1 MTSGQNYSYLD
12 LSVHPDLSPWVLSSE
27 ATVLF
32 SGNLQAVYWAN
43 ASGAQLFGG
52 KGVVELLDANLTDS
66 QTFVRQLRNA
76 IGQIT
81 NERPIIRGFRISAGL
96 RSSLYQFEIK
106 PIRFDDDSLCYR
118 VVQKT
123 MQQAPAIE
131 EHVLARQVVESLEG
145 FADAAAVLD
154 DYGLPLSATPDFA
167 TLGPSDEN
175 ALALVEELS
184 KESDRLIKRPIQS
197 VSGIAVVAG
206 LGRIAE
212 NPGRTLVVLARADET
227 TSPAAG
233 ETEAIDVMEAPLATP
248 EGYGEPDPLE
258 PEDESSEIIS
268 ALDEYEPEQ
277 EAQPMEPDEPSLV
290 EESASPDEDT
300 GVSDTLAALE
310 SFERNRST
318 TQNSIGDDQA
328 EIPEHETTEV
338 PETEQADEAAPAD
351 FVFTPSEDPVRFAW
365 SIDSDGIF
373 TSVSAEFTRTL
384 GPQVT
389 DVVGRNWTDVSKI
402 LGFDTGGEIAALLN
416 KRDTWSGKTVLW
428 PVEGTDLVAPIDLA
442 ALPAFG
448 SERRFEGFR
457 GFGII
462 RTLDAIIDP
471 EETGLAFVASRNTAR
486 NEAEVPVED
495 VQATPP
501 DTPSEI
507 QEVASRTASLLWFEL
522 DENGSNQSGEQT
534 AGEQGTDEP
543 DLKLVSDDDADNGLF
558 ETSGQNEAS
567 NKPSNI
573 VQLNTRTSARQPDLS
588 KSESEAF
595 EKIGDEL
602 RKDGEGTIDRTPTP
616 LRNLRRGKQVKPD
629 TSLIENL
636 PVAVLIYRE
645 GKILFANEKLL
656 DALGHET
663 IEAINKVGGTDAV
676 FKVPD
681 EIEADEQ
688 GVAQLLR
695 ADGTTIKVNL
705 VLHSVPWDGEKA
717 LQLSFAPP
725 VQAPSVEIS
734 ALEIT
739 QASEIQSILDTTSDG
754 IVLLNEDG
762 NIISINAS
770 AEALFN
776 RTFDD
781 TTNKHFTTLFG
792 EASHGAINQY
802 VNSLAE
808 PGVASMLQEGQEVIA
823 RASAGGEFPVFLT
836 IARLQSTRKL
846 CAVIQDL
853 TGWKKTEQ
861 ELIRSRRDAERAS
874 EQKTDFLA
882 QVSHEIRT
890 PLNAIIGF
898 SDIMIDERFGPI
910 ENTRYREYLR
920 DIKKSGRHVLDLVN
934 DLLDL
939 SKIESGKLELTF
951 DAVELNRC
959 VTETVA
965 MLQPQANAK
974 RVIIRTSLSRAVPKV
989 VADQRTIRQII
1000 INLVT
1005 NAIKFSRSNSQVI
1018 VSTVY
1023 ESSGEVAL
1031 RVRDAGKG
1039 MTAEE
1044 INMALKPYQ
1053 QIRSETEAAQEG
1065 TGLGLPLTKAL
1076 VEANR
1081 AFFDIESEP
1090 GEGTVVHVQFPNQRV
1105 LAD

>member
-1 MTSGQNYSYLD
+1 M
-12 LSVHPDLSPWVLSSE
+12 
-27 ATVLF
+27 F
-32 SGNLQAVYWAN
+32 SDNLQAVFWAN

-81 NERPIIRGFRISAGL
+81 DERPIIRGFRISSGL

-118 VVQKT
+118 VVQKS
-123 MQQAPAIE
+123 MHQAPATD
-131 EHVLARQVVESLEG
+131 EHVLAQQVVESLEG

-167 TLGPSDEN
+167 ELGPSEEN
-175 ALALVEELS
+175 ALALVGELS

-197 VSGIAVVAG
+197 VSGTPVVAG
-206 LGRIAE
+206 LGRISDD
-212 NPGRTLVVLARADET
+212 PGRTLVVLARADDTASTAVDEDDVIET
-227 TSPAAG
+227 PLAAPESSQEPAPV
-233 ETEAIDVMEAPLATP
+233 EPEAILATDIP
-248 EGYGEPDPLE
+248 EAGPNSADPIEAENEALE
-258 PEDESSEIIS
+258 NVSVAVDH
-268 ALDEYEPEQ
+268 EPEQ
-277 EAQPMEPDEPSLV
+277 EVQSTDAGKLSLEDESAPPDEGTS
-290 EESASPDEDT
+290 
-300 GVSDTLAALE
+300 VSETLAALKT
-310 SFERNRST
+310 FEL
-318 TQNSIGDDQA
+318 TQSNSQSSIEGGQTK
-328 EIPEHETTEV
+328 IPEDEITEV
-338 PETEQADEAAPAD
+338 LETGQSEEPGPAD
-351 FVFTPSEDPVRFAW
+351 FVFTPSEDPVRFAF
-365 SIDSDGIF
+365 SIDGDGIF
-373 TSVSAEFTRTL
+373 TSISEEFPRTL

-389 DVVGRNWTDVSKI
+389 NVVGRNWSDVSKV
-402 LGFDTGGEIAALLN
+402 LGFDTSGEIAALLN

-471 EETGLAFVASRNTAR
+471 EETGLAFASSDKSTGNESETTVEGASVTRLETGDQP
-486 NEAEVPVED
+486 NEASP
-495 VQATPP
+495 TSPN
-501 DTPSEI
+501 
-507 QEVASRTASLLWFEL
+507 LLWFEL
-522 DENGSNQSGEQT
+522 EGLKPQQSDEPD
-534 AGEQGTDEP
+534 TDEP
-543 DLKLVSDDDADNGLF
+543 DLKLVSDDDTDEVPVSTFNQSAATDR
-558 ETSGQNEAS
+558 
-567 NKPSNI
+567 PSNI
-573 VQLNTRTSARQPDLS
+573 VQLSARTSTRQRDLS

-602 RKDGEGTIDRTPTP
+602 RKDGEGPTERTPTP
-616 LRNLRRGKQVKPD
+616 LRNLRRSKQTKPD

-636 PVAVLIYRE
+636 PVAVLVYRD
-645 GKILFANEKLL
+645 GNILFANEKLL
-656 DALGHET
+656 NALGHESL
-663 IEAINKVGGTDAV
+663 EAINKAGGTDAI
-676 FKVPD
+676 FKVPE
-681 EIEADEQ
+681 EIEGDEQ
-688 GVAQLLR
+688 GVAELLR
-695 ADGTTIKVNL
+695 ADGTSIKVNL

-725 VQAPSVEIS
+725 VPTPSVEIS

-781 TTNKHFTTLFG
+781 TTNKHFTTLFA

-823 RASAGGEFPVFLT
+823 RVSAGGEFPVFLT
-836 IARLQSTRKL
+836 VARLHSTRKL

-898 SDIMIDERFGPI
+898 SDIMIEERFGPI

-920 DIKKSGRHVLDLVN
+920 DIKKSGKHVLDLVN

-1031 RVRDAGKG
+1031 RVRDTGKG

-1044 INMALKPYQ
+1044 INRALKPYQ
-1053 QIRSETEAAQEG
+1053 QIRAETEAAQEG

-1090 GEGTVVHVQFPNQRV
+1090 GE
-1105 LAD
+1105 